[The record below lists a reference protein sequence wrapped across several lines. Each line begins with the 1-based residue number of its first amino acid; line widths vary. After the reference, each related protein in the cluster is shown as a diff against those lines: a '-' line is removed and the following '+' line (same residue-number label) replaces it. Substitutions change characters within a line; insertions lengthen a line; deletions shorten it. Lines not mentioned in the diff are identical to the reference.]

1 MFQQVQVF
9 ALVGGIV
16 TVAGAETLHVPGQY
30 PTIQAA
36 MTAAVS
42 GDTVLVA
49 DGTYTGAGN
58 TNLSFFSKPITV
70 RSQSGPETCIIDCG
84 GDSVAF
90 WLSGDPPEAI
100 IDGFTITNGGGYPG
114 GGLYMYYFGDAT
126 IRNCIITGNASD
138 FAGGGGVL
146 CEGACPTFIN
156 CTITLN
162 NAAVAGGGGVFCT
175 MSSPT
180 FRNCTIAGNG
190 TGGLGGAIACTE
202 GSFPTFVNSII
213 WGNGLDQ
220 IHIDDFS
227 ALTAIHSD
235 IQGGWPGT
243 GNIDGD
249 PQFVDVANGDVHL
262 ASGAPPIDAGCNL
275 GLMNLANTDLDGD
288 FRFADDP
295 GTVDT
300 GCGMPVI
307 VDMGAYEYQGIP
319 FDVKLGDIDGDGV
332 VGTADLLA
340 LLAAWGPTRGPC
352 ALADLDL
359 TGAVGTSDLLI
370 LLGSWG

>member
-9 ALVGGIV
+9 ALVGVIV

-30 PTIQAA
+30 ATIQAA
-36 MTAAVS
+36 MNAAVN

-58 TNLSFFSKPITV
+58 TNLSFFSTPITV

-90 WLSGDPPEAI
+90 WLSGDPPDAI

-190 TGGLGGAIACTE
+190 SGGLGGGHCLHR
-202 GSFPTFVNSII
+202 GQLSHLCQLHYLGQRVQSNPHRRLQRPD
-213 WGNGLDQ
+213 GN
-220 IHIDDFS
+220 
-227 ALTAIHSD
+227 
-235 IQGGWPGT
+235 P
-243 GNIDGD
+243 
-249 PQFVDVANGDVHL
+249 
-262 ASGAPPIDAGCNL
+262 
-275 GLMNLANTDLDGD
+275 
-288 FRFADDP
+288 
-295 GTVDT
+295 
-300 GCGMPVI
+300 
-307 VDMGAYEYQGIP
+307 
-319 FDVKLGDIDGDGV
+319 
-332 VGTADLLA
+332 
-340 LLAAWGPTRGPC
+340 
-352 ALADLDL
+352 
-359 TGAVGTSDLLI
+359 
-370 LLGSWG
+370 